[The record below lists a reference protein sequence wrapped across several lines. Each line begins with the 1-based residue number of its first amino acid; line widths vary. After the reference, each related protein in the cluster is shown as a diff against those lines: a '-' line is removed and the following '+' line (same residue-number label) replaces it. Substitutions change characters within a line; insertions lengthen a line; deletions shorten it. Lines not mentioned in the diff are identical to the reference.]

1 MFDMGFLELALIAGI
16 GLIVLGPER
25 LPVAARTI
33 GRYIGQIRRFV
44 GNFQRQ
50 IEQESRLE
58 ELNKRIMEETQGQS
72 FTNNDGT
79 TSEPDTAEQA
89 DKPERPRRQPI
100 EDQPGYDEAVA
111 KAKARW
117 TDNMEA
123 PPESPTPAEG
133 EQSSEADNSNTPDH
147 TEQEAPRERK

>member
-79 TSEPDTAEQA
+79 TSEPDSTE
-89 DKPERPRRQPI
+89 KPERPKRQPI

-117 TDNMEA
+117 TDNMES
-123 PPESPTPAEG
+123 PPEAPASAAG
-133 EQSSEADNSNTPDH
+133 EQSPEADGDNTPDD
-147 TEQEAPRERK
+147 TDQEAPRERK